1 MAAKTDTGL
10 LRAATGA
17 VQPRR
22 TWGAQVT
29 AVQRVL
35 ARNGYSK
42 VPQKRKG
49 YSEGG
54 AATFVF
60 IWVGALPS
68 GDDLVLL
75 TGPNTDGVVVSGGA
89 VEILDE
95 DEGDTM
101 TVYQAGTGWDAS
113 NAKALDK
120 KLKRAAERET
130 QRAVVDRTAK
140 KKPARRATPAR
151 KAAPARARKP
161 APKKKA
167 PAYSEAETLAK
178 ASPQAGAQEEGTG
191 LQRSGD
197 PGQGQGHAR
206 RHLRLSYSPS
216 VSGALLGLASELR
229 PASSSASSFAFFVA
243 RRVARA
249 RALLRSAF
257 RSSMRS

>member
-35 ARNGYSK
+35 ARNGYSR

-49 YSEGG
+49 YSQGG

-75 TGPNTDGVVVSGGA
+75 TGPNTDGVVVPGGA
-89 VEILDE
+89 VEIRDE

-120 KLKRAAERET
+120 KLKRAAEQEAKRS
-130 QRAVVDRTAK
+130 VVDRTAK
-140 KKPARRATPAR
+140 KPARR
-151 KAAPARARKP
+151 KAMVKAARKP

-178 ASPQAGAQEEGTG
+178 AKAM
-191 LQRSGD
+191 
-197 PGQGQGHAR
+197 
-206 RHLRLSYSPS
+206 
-216 VSGALLGLASELR
+216 LADI
-229 PASSSASSFAFFVA
+229 FA
-243 RRVARA
+243 
-249 RALLRSAF
+249 
-257 RSSMRS
+257 